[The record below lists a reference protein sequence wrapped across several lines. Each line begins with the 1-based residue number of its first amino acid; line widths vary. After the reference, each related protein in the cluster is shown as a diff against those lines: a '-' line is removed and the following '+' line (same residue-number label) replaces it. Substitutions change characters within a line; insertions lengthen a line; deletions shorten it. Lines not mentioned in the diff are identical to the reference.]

1 MKIKTNHHFRP
12 VLYWHDL
19 TDAEQAENNEAYEG
33 VQESIFF
40 RYRNWLYDLNDF
52 LRVNNMHCGQDHR
65 LYGWDGYK
73 NETFFS
79 SVLVKYG
86 EDGETVKVGLALDF
100 TYLS

>member
-19 TDAEQAENNEAYEG
+19 TDAEQAENKEAYDG
-33 VQESIFF
+33 VQESSFF
-40 RYRNWLYDLNDF
+40 RYRNGLYDLNDF
-52 LRVNNMHCGQDHR
+52 LRVNEALNGRGQDHR

-86 EDGETVKVGLALDF
+86 EEGESVKVGLAL
-100 TYLS
+100 T

>member
-1 MKIKTNHHFRP
+1 MKIKTNHHLRP

-19 TDAEQAENNEAYEG
+19 TEAEKAEYKEAYEG
-33 VQESIFF
+33 VQESNFF

-52 LRVNNMHCGQDHR
+52 LRVNDALKGRGQDHS

-73 NETFFS
+73 NESYFS

-86 EDGETVKVGLALDF
+86 EDGESVKVGLAL
-100 TYLS
+100 S